1 MLQGL
6 YLKAFR
12 QLAAGMLMLLLCA
25 CGATNAVKDVFSVM
39 THVDLNIQVANDINP
54 DIDGRP
60 SPVLVR
66 IFELK
71 AVNNFNNAD
80 FFSLYGNGAA
90 ILAQDYISHFDLELV
105 PGQSSELSRELNE
118 QTQYLAVMA
127 AFRDINN
134 ASWKRTVLIEPDSST
149 DIQIQLKGTQITLSS
164 E

>member
-6 YLKAFR
+6 YLKVFR
-12 QLAAGMLMLLLCA
+12 QLAAGTLMLLLCA
-25 CGATNAVKDVFSVM
+25 CGATKAVKDVFSVM

-71 AVNNFNNAD
+71 AANNFNNAD
-80 FFSLYGNGAA
+80 FFSLYGNSAA
-90 ILAQDYISHFDLELV
+90 ILGQDYISHFDLELA
-105 PGQSSELSRELNE
+105 PGQSSEINRDLKE
-118 QTQYLAVMA
+118 QTQVLAVIA
-127 AFRDINN
+127 AYRDINN
-134 ASWKRTVLIEPDSST
+134 ATWKQTLSIEPDSSS
-149 DIQIQLKGTQITLSS
+149 DIQIQLKGTQLTLIS